1 MMKSLAPLRRLLT
14 LSLSGLLLAATPAT
28 TWAEASSSIR
38 PSSANPWY
46 WEYQGEPIVLI
57 GGSHRDNLFQWTG
70 QQLVDHLD
78 LLVSVG
84 GNYLR
89 NTLSDRNP
97 GDIYA
102 FRQVGDTRYDL
113 EQWNPEYWDRLAF
126 FLAETHRRGIIIQIS
141 LWDQFDISGG
151 NWNRHPWVPAQNV
164 NYGPEVLDSKEGFF
178 GSVEAGNDTL
188 LAYQQRFVDEI
199 IRHTFAY
206 DHVLYNINNE
216 SKEGE
221 VWETYWARYL
231 RKAADAAGKEI
242 FITTLQFD
250 PSNAVR
256 SVMTH
261 RDVYDFIEISQNN
274 QDSRGGRGPAHW
286 DNILFWRA
294 KVANM
299 PGGPVPMNNEKVYG
313 GGDGYR
319 NWSSG
324 TAREAEARMWRN
336 LIAGCAA
343 MRFHRDVV
351 DWGSGL
357 TERPQKTLRA
367 MRMFLDAY
375 DITES
380 APQNDLIS
388 QRGPAPG
395 TMEAYV
401 TAKIGERYAVYFPA
415 GRYVVDLDP
424 WVYVKQLRLRWL
436 DIETATWS
444 KPEVVEVEWEGGH
457 NEWGDRARVRLE
469 SPRTAAVAVLE
480 VIE

>member
-1 MMKSLAPLRRLLT
+1 MKFLTPVCRLLA
-14 LSLSGLLLAATPAT
+14 LSGLLLVATPAA
-28 TWAEASSSIR
+28 TWADASTPSPIR

-46 WEYQGEPIVLI
+46 WEYHGEPIVLI

-70 QQLVDHLD
+70 QQLVDHLE
-78 LLVSVG
+78 LLLSVG

-102 FRQVGDTRYDL
+102 FRQTADKRYDL
-113 EQWNPEYWDRLAF
+113 EQWNAEYWDRLAF
-126 FLAETHRRGIIIQIS
+126 FLAETHRRGIIIQVT
-141 LWDQFDISGG
+141 LWDQFDLSDD
-151 NWNRHPWVPAQNV
+151 NWNRHPWGPAQNV
-164 NYGPEVLDSKEGFF
+164 NYGPEVLDSKAEFF
-178 GSVEAGNDTL
+178 GAVENRNEAL
-188 LAYQQRFVDEI
+188 LAYQRRFVDEVT
-199 IRHTFAY
+199 RHTFPY

-216 SKEGE
+216 SLEGE
-221 VWETYWARYL
+221 VWEIYWARYL
-231 RKAADAAGKEI
+231 RKAADAAGKKI
-242 FITTLQFD
+242 SITTLQFD

-261 RDVYDFIEISQNN
+261 RDVYDFIDISQNN

-294 KVANM
+294 KIANM

-313 GGDGYR
+313 GGDGYT
-319 NWSSG
+319 NWASG
-324 TAREAEARMWRN
+324 TTREAEARMWRN

-343 MRFHRDVV
+343 TRFHRDAV

-357 TERPQKTLRA
+357 TERPQITLRA
-367 MRMFLDAY
+367 MRTFLDAY
-375 DITES
+375 DIIDS
-380 APQNDLIS
+380 SPQNDLIR

-395 TMEAYV
+395 AMEAYV

-415 GRYVVDLDP
+415 GRYTVDLDP
-424 WVYVKQLRLRWL
+424 WVYVDRLRLRWL

-444 KPEVVEVEWEGGH
+444 EPEIVEVEWEGGQ
-457 NEWGDRARVRLE
+457 EAWGDRGRVRLE
-469 SPRTAAVAVLE
+469 SPRTAVVAVLE
-480 VIE
+480 VID